1 MIALKGSYQAE
12 TAIEAFKSITD
23 IDILIK
29 FNFNNS
35 EEVDGYLTL
44 KNETFPIEIKRN
56 FRLNQLSDLTMH
68 KKQYPNL
75 ILITDTLSENIK
87 TALRENKINYLE
99 ESGNAFIQSPNAI
112 ILIDNQKYVS
122 KSKNNKDKAFTNK
135 GLVVVFHLLKDETL
149 INTTYRYISEITGT
163 SLDSIT
169 KTIQSLRQQ
178 GFIRQVDNKTMRLIE
193 KKQLFEK
200 WADAYE
206 MRLKPKLLLGKFRF
220 QDLNSELNWQKIL
233 LNNKSFWGGEPA
245 ADILTNFLKPANF
258 TLYSTETRN
267 ELIKNYRF
275 IPDKNGNIEIYQPF
289 SLISEGQT
297 VSPLLIY
304 ADLLNSGDSRN
315 FEVAQKIKEQYVKN
329 IF

>member
-1 MIALKGSYQAE
+1 MIALKGSYEAE
-12 TAIEAFKSITD
+12 TAIEALKSIID

-44 KNETFPIEIKRN
+44 RNETFPVKIRKS
-56 FRLNQLSDLTMH
+56 FRLNQVLDLTLN

-75 ILITDTLSENIK
+75 ILITDILSENIK
-87 TALRENKINYLE
+87 IALRENKINYLE
-99 ESGNAFIQSPNAI
+99 ESGNAFIQSNNAV
-112 ILIDNQKYVS
+112 ILIDNQKNVS

-149 INTTYRYISEITGT
+149 LNTTYRHISDITET
-163 SLDSIT
+163 SLDTIT

-178 GFIRQVDNKTMRLIE
+178 GFIRQVDNKTMRLIQ
-193 KKQLFEK
+193 KNQLFEK

-220 QDLNSELNWQKIL
+220 QNLNSELNWQNIL
-233 LNNKSFWGGEPA
+233 LSNKSFWGGEPA
-245 ADILTNFLKPANF
+245 ADILTNFIKPAIF

-267 ELIKNYRF
+267 DLIKNYRF
-275 IPDKNGNIEIYQPF
+275 IPDKNGNIEIYHPF

-297 VSPLLIY
+297 VSSLLVY

-329 IF
+329 IL